1 LFAGVIKGEC
11 KFQVINFLKKA
22 SKNIKIYLEWE
33 GLSFYIC
40 TPQEYK
46 SSVFKLNKKD
56 LEIKSKNIL

>member
-1 LFAGVIKGEC
+1 MGC

-22 SKNIKIYLEWE
+22 SKNIKIYLERE
-33 GLSFYIC
+33 GLSFYIY
-40 TPQEYK
+40 TPQEDK